1 MLGEI
6 IEIKENIVIV
16 KCQNINTY
24 NNIMNNYV
32 LLRDTKNIIGE
43 IISIQGENIYINL
56 LGEIKDNSFIFGITT
71 KPSFKSNVQLVS
83 ENNIPFI
90 LSYQS
95 DERKSLYLGKS
106 AIYENISIH
115 INLNRFFNSHFAIL
129 GGTGSG
135 KSFGFARIVQNIFN
149 TKNYIPYK
157 ASLFIF
163 DTYGEYHNAF
173 LKVED
178 NPHIAFKSY
187 TTRLDSNEEILKIPP
202 FLLGVD
208 DLAILLN
215 ATTPNQL
222 QVLEKALRLVK
233 IFSRSDEEII
243 KIKND
248 IIARSVLD
256 ILLSGRP
263 SVQIRDQIFSIL
275 AFYKTKDLNLDTILY
290 QPGYNRALK
299 HCLIVDADG
308 KIREMELLTDFFSK
322 YLLEEKEEITETN
335 VFYTLNDLE
344 NAIDFALISEG
355 ILKSEKI
362 YDDNNLLKVRIHSL
376 INSEAKI
383 YFEYENYIS
392 LENYINTL
400 LTKNTQKAQIINF
413 NINYIDD
420 RLAKIIVKI
429 LAKMLF
435 DVLKNLKPRASLPFH
450 IILEEAHR
458 YVQNDN
464 DINLL
469 GYNIFERIAKEG
481 RKYGIL
487 LGLISQRPSELSET
501 TLSQVN
507 NFLIFKT
514 AHPKDIEYIYKLIP
528 FLTEEIKKRL
538 QIIQPGYCYC
548 FGPAFKV
555 PTIVKLEKPNP
566 TPESN
571 NVNISNTWFIANN

>member
-1 MLGEI
+1 
-6 IEIKENIVIV
+6 
-16 KCQNINTY
+16 
-24 NNIMNNYV
+24 
-32 LLRDTKNIIGE
+32 
-43 IISIQGENIYINL
+43 
-56 LGEIKDNSFIFGITT
+56 
-71 KPSFKSNVQLVS
+71 
-83 ENNIPFI
+83 
-90 LSYQS
+90 
-95 DERKSLYLGKS
+95 
-106 AIYENISIH
+106 
-115 INLNRFFNSHFAIL
+115 
-129 GGTGSG
+129 
-135 KSFGFARIVQNIFN
+135 
-149 TKNYIPYK
+149 
-157 ASLFIF
+157 
-163 DTYGEYHNAF
+163 
-173 LKVED
+173 
-178 NPHIAFKSY
+178 
-187 TTRLDSNEEILKIPP
+187 
-202 FLLGVD
+202 
-208 DLAILLN
+208 
-215 ATTPNQL
+215 
-222 QVLEKALRLVK
+222 
-233 IFSRSDEEII
+233 
-243 KIKND
+243 
-248 IIARSVLD
+248 
-256 ILLSGRP
+256 
-263 SVQIRDQIFSIL
+263 
-275 AFYKTKDLNLDTILY
+275 
-290 QPGYNRALK
+290 
-299 HCLIVDADG
+299 
-308 KIREMELLTDFFSK
+308 MELLTDFFSK
-322 YLLEEKEEITETN
+322 YLLEAKEEITETN

-507 NFLIFKT
+507 NFLIFKM